1 MRLTTLQKNE
11 TSVSALVERIY
22 PKLNEESRKKAEA
35 ALVKANPH
43 LSGADAFRP
52 GVVVTLPT
60 APEFKPRPG
69 AAGNDPVDDMLG
81 NLQDAVASYHDELVK
96 RLEQSVDDLSKQ
108 EEILK
113 QKEVATAIKGNPAAS
128 ELAKSLVGSL
138 RERKKSAAEEKK
150 AHDAMFA
157 AISKDLGSLLG

>member
-1 MRLTTLQKNE
+1 MRLTTLQKDE

-22 PKLNEESRKKAEA
+22 PNLTEASRRKAEA
-35 ALVKANPH
+35 ALIKVNPH
-43 LSGADAFRP
+43 LSGGNAFRP

-60 APEFKPRPG
+60 AREFKPR
-69 AAGNDPVDDMLG
+69 AGVAGKDPVDDMMSG
-81 NLQDAVASYHDELVK
+81 LQDAVASYHEALVK
-96 RLEQSVDDLSKQ
+96 KLDQSVADLSKQ

-113 QKEVATAIKGNPAAS
+113 QKEVAAAIKGNPAAT
-128 ELAKSLVGSL
+128 ELAKSLVVSL

-150 AHDAMFA
+150 AHDAMFS

>member
-22 PKLNEESRKKAEA
+22 PNLTEASRRKAEA
-35 ALVKANPH
+35 ALIKSNPH
-43 LSGADAFRP
+43 LSAANAFRP
-52 GVVVTLPT
+52 GVVVTLPSAT
-60 APEFKPRPG
+60 EFQPRPG
-69 AAGNDPVDDMLG
+69 VAGKDPVDDMLSG
-81 NLQDAVASYHDELVK
+81 LQDAVASYHDELVK
-96 RLEQSVDDLSKQ
+96 RLDQSVDDLSKQ

-113 QKEVATAIKGNPAAS
+113 QKEVATAIKGNPAAT
-128 ELAKSLVGSL
+128 ELAKSLVESL

-150 AHDAMFA
+150 AHDATFA